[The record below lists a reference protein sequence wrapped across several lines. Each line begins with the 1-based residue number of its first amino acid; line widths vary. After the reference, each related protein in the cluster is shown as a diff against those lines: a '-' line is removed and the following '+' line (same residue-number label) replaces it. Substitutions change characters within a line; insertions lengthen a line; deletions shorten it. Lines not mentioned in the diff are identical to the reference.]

1 MIQIQHEH
9 LDKLTQ
15 NHYEAIANY
24 LGQKKI
30 ETFDALIAKDFS
42 SEYSFKKILLAKPN
56 ELRELK
62 QLFKGDKEDYNI
74 FKTYYNYLN
83 SYKDV
88 KFYLFGA
95 EASDSERERVDYN
108 AYKLVK
114 DLNISTC
121 PYCNRGTIYN
131 LQKSKGRTSEI
142 DHFYP
147 KGKYPY
153 FAISFYNLIPSC
165 KVCNKLKMED
175 EVTIHPYEKG
185 FEQTNFKL
193 KVKDSS
199 FYHSVDGFDLEF
211 KSEDS
216 KINEQI
222 EIFKLDDLYQNH
234 KDIILELI
242 QKEAIYNESY
252 LDELL
257 TQYEGT
263 LFKNK
268 EDLQRLIGGGYISDE
283 EIGKRPLSK
292 LIKDISK
299 ELGLI

>member
-1 MIQIQHEH
+1 MIKIHNEH
-9 LDKLTQ
+9 LEKLAQ
-15 NHYEAIANY
+15 NHYEAIVNY
-24 LGQKKI
+24 MGEKKVKKWDEQI
-30 ETFDALIAKDFS
+30 KKDFS
-42 SEYSFKKILLAKPN
+42 ENYSFKKLLLAPPH
-56 ELRELK
+56 ELK
-62 QLFKGDKEDYNI
+62 TMKTLFHGERKDYKLFKS
-74 FKTYYNYLN
+74 YYSYLN

-95 EASDSERERVDYN
+95 EASDSEVKRIDYN

-121 PYCNRGTIYN
+121 PYCNRNTVYN
-131 LQKSKGRTSEI
+131 LNKSDGRTSEI

-147 KGKYPY
+147 KENYPY

-165 KVCNKLKMED
+165 KVCNKIKLEE
-175 EVTIHPYEKG
+175 EVSINPYE
-185 FEQTNFKL
+185 EDFKEAIFRL
-193 KVKDSS
+193 KVKESK
-199 FYHSVDGFDLEF
+199 FYHSINGFELEF
-211 KSEDS
+211 KSD
-216 KINEQI
+216 NEEIQKQI
-222 EIFKLDDLYQNH
+222 DIFKLDDLYQNH
-234 KDIILELI
+234 KDIVLELI

-252 LDELL
+252 LDELM

-263 LFKNK
+263 LFKNR
-268 EDLQRLIGGGYISDE
+268 EDLQRLISGGYISDE

>member
-1 MIQIQHEH
+1 MIKIQNEH
-9 LDKLTQ
+9 LDKLAK
-15 NHYEAIANY
+15 NHYQAISNY
-24 LGQKKI
+24 LSDKKI
-30 ETFDALIAKDFS
+30 ERFNTLIAKDFS
-42 SEYSFKKILLAKPN
+42 NEYDFKKLILAKPY

-62 QLFKGDKEDYNI
+62 RLFKGDIKDYKI
-74 FKTYYNYLN
+74 FKTYYDYLN

-95 EASDSERERVDYN
+95 KASNSKRKRIDYN

-147 KGKYPY
+147 KGIYPY

-165 KVCNKLKMED
+165 KVCNKLKMEN
-175 EVTIHPYEKG
+175 EITIHPYEKG
-185 FEQTNFKL
+185 FEKTDFKL
-193 KVKDSS
+193 RIKDSS
-199 FYHSVDGFDLEF
+199 FYYSVDGFDLEF
-211 KSEDS
+211 KSEDNEIS
-216 KINEQI
+216 KQINT
-222 EIFKLDDLYQNH
+222 FKLDDLYQNH

-242 QKEAIYNESY
+242 QKQAIYNESY

-263 LFKNK
+263 LFKNR
-268 EDLQRLIGGGYISDE
+268 EDLQRLISGGYVSDD

-292 LIKDISK
+292 LIKDISE
-299 ELGLI
+299 ELGLR

>member
-1 MIQIQHEH
+1 MIKIYHEY
-9 LDKLTQ
+9 LDRLAQ
-15 NHYEAIANY
+15 NHYSAISNY
-24 LGQKKI
+24 LGKKKI
-30 ETFDALIAKDFS
+30 ENFDRQVAKDFS
-42 SEYSFKKILLAKPN
+42 SEYDFQKLLLAKPH
-56 ELRELK
+56 ELREIK
-62 QLFKGDKEDYNI
+62 KLFKGDIKDYKI
-74 FKTYYNYLN
+74 FKTYYGYLN
-83 SYKDV
+83 SYTNI
-88 KFYLFGA
+88 KFYLLGT
-95 EASDSERERVDYN
+95 EDSNTETKRVDYN

-142 DHFYP
+142 DHFYS
-147 KGKYPY
+147 KGIYPY

-175 EVTIHPYEKG
+175 EITMHPYEKG
-185 FEQTNFKL
+185 FEETNFKL
-193 KVKDSS
+193 IIKDSR
-199 FYHSVDGFDLEF
+199 FYHSIDGFDLEF
-211 KSEDS
+211 KSEDT
-216 KINEQI
+216 KINRQI
-222 EIFKLDDLYQNH
+222 DTFKLDDLYQNH

-257 TQYEGT
+257 IQYEGT
-263 LFKNK
+263 VFKNR
-268 EDLQRLIGGGYISDE
+268 EDLQRIISGGYITDE

-292 LIKDISK
+292 LIKDISQ